1 MPNPIIPV
9 RVIDGLTTTDE
20 TGKTVEV
27 EPVRAVDGAVDVDEV
42 GRAIDV
48 PEAVETAGLI
58 TTDEVGKAVPVQPVR
73 VVDTATALN
82 SAGRYV
88 FARPMR
94 GSIGSTPA
102 VDLSDNFSADFTG
115 VTDNTTL
122 RTVTGWLDYNST
134 SSTDAKRNRLIVV
147 GNQVQMD
154 GAIGGGGVDFLV
166 AHELDTRGLEG
177 VYARFTIGTG
187 WAGTPMT
194 FAIGS
199 TDEANDHYIQIQSTS
214 IINLLKRV
222 AGGTRTTVAGAV
234 GRTFAV
240 GDVIEIWLT
249 KGLLVYVSRNG
260 VREPSFNG
268 VDLNSVGGGTAVMGR
283 RTGFLTDANFA
294 SSGTRAD
301 NVYISSMNGFVTVTN
316 DALFYPSDFNNL
328 GASASDYTGHDVPV
342 SGTYST
348 TGLTPTAMQV
358 RVVDELN
365 SATQYQGWTD
375 VTGFTASAGT
385 WSGTARIL
393 PTTNTGRL
401 QVRFKNDSSITN
413 HATTTIAVGP
423 ALLGYGQSNAAF
435 ALQGTSADT
444 AVDTYRTRN
453 TYSYDRPLSSTSAN
467 IWKRNDNGFVSQV
480 LARKLYDAFGFTAG
494 VCGGGIGSQPAE
506 ALRKTSPTATFA
518 DPYNGGVLTAPY
530 QLLANHIAA
539 ARATGRVMAIYYDQ
553 GEAEGA
559 ISGSNVN
566 MTNYTT
572 DVTSIFADIRADFAG
587 DRNVLGLMTLTGR
600 NTSAPGANNNTNWSA
615 VRATQKTMTSSIPN
629 CVIGH
634 TNIGVAMVD
643 SLHYAAGVQGK
654 TEKHRRIGQSVIFSL
669 LGTGYKGS
677 GPQTL
682 TGTRSA
688 AVITMP
694 ITANGA
700 TSYSALSGVD
710 GTTAGSASAL
720 TSWEVSN
727 DDFATTLTITSV
739 TLTGTNV
746 IITLAADPGGPVKVR
761 NHWGQNPTIT
771 SWVFGTYSDGSKIAL
786 EPLVVPITV
795 A

>member
-1 MPNPIIPV
+1 MRLTAAHYGSSSLTHIGPNGISIAHVP
-9 RVIDGLTTTDE
+9 DG
-20 TGKTVEV
+20 G
-27 EPVRAVDGAVDVDEV
+27 GA
-42 GRAIDV
+42 A
-48 PEAVETAGLI
+48 
-58 TTDEVGKAVPVQPVR
+58 
-73 VVDTATALN
+73 
-82 SAGRYV
+82 
-88 FARPMR
+88 
-94 GSIGSTPA
+94 PA
-102 VDLSDNFSADFTG
+102 VDLSDNFSADFAG
-115 VTDNTTL
+115 VPDNTTL

-134 SSTDAKRNRLIVV
+134 SSTDTKRNRLIVV
-147 GNQVQMD
+147 GNQIQLD
-154 GAIGGGGVDFLV
+154 GAIGGGGVDFLI

-177 VYARFTIGTG
+177 VYGRFTIGAG

-199 TDEANDHYIQIQSTS
+199 TDEANDHYVQIQSTS
-214 IINLLKRV
+214 VINLIKRV
-222 AGGTRTTVAGAV
+222 AGGTRTTVAGAT

-240 GDVIEIWLT
+240 GDVIEVWLT
-249 KGLLVYVSRNG
+249 KGLLVYISRNG

-283 RTGFLTDANFA
+283 RTGFLTDANFG
-294 SSGTRAD
+294 SGGTRAD

-413 HATTTIAVGP
+413 YASTTIAVGP
-423 ALLGYGQSNAAF
+423 TIMGYGQSNADF
-435 ALQGTSADT
+435 ALTGTTADT
-444 AVDTYRTRN
+444 AVDAYRTRN
-453 TYSYDRPLSSTSAN
+453 TYCYDRKLTIASGN
-467 IWKRNDNGFVSQV
+467 IWKKNDNGFVSQV
-480 LARKLYDAFGFTAG
+480 LARKLYDAFGYTAG
-494 VCGGGIGSQPAE
+494 VVGGGVASQPAE

-518 DPYNGGVLTAPY
+518 DPYNGSVLTAPY
-530 QLLANHIAA
+530 VMLNNHLVA
-539 ARATGRVMAIYYDQ
+539 ARAVGRVMGIFYEQ

-559 ISGSNVN
+559 ISGADSN
-566 MTNYTT
+566 MTNYAA
-572 DVTSIFADIRADFAG
+572 DVSSIFSDLRADFAG
-587 DRNVLGLMTLTGR
+587 GRNVLGLITIVGR
-600 NTSAPGANNNTNWSA
+600 NTSAPGANNNRNWSA
-615 VRATQKTMTSSIPN
+615 VRATLKTLTSTIPN
-629 CVIGH
+629 CVVGH
-634 TNIGVAMVD
+634 TNIGVTMVD
-643 SLHYAAGVQGK
+643 SLHYAAGAQGK
-654 TEKHRRIGQSVIFSL
+654 VEKHRRIGQSVIFSL
-669 LGTGYKGS
+669 LGTSYKGS

-739 TLTGTNV
+739 TLTGTDV
-746 IITLAADPGGPVKVR
+746 VITLAADPGGPVKVR

-771 SWVFGTYSDGSKIAL
+771 SWVFGTYSDGFKIAL
-786 EPLVVPITV
+786 EPLVNPVTV
-795 A
+795 S